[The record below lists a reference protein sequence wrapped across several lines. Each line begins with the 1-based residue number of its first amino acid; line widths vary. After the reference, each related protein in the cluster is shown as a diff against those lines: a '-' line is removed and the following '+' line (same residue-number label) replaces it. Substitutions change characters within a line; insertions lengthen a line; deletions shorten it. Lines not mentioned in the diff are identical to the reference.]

1 MSPYLFIL
9 VMHVMF
15 WDITQR
21 SGDQIERGNI
31 IGLNF
36 SELLYADD
44 TLLILRT
51 KEAMETLLHEIERES
66 EYYGLRLNMGKCE
79 LLEMNGNQEILF
91 RSGEQMKKVD
101 KAKYLGGILTKK
113 ADSSTEIQ
121 ARLTATTPVI
131 TSLDTFWKKDEL

>member
-9 VMHVMF
+9 VMHEMF
-15 WDITQR
+15 WDIKQR

-66 EYYGLRLNMGKCE
+66 E
-79 LLEMNGNQEILF
+79 
-91 RSGEQMKKVD
+91 
-101 KAKYLGGILTKK
+101 
-113 ADSSTEIQ
+113 
-121 ARLTATTPVI
+121 
-131 TSLDTFWKKDEL
+131 